1 MVAFAVSEGFA
12 EGTLWMDFSD
22 AMDSGN
28 RMKMAAAGEKIK
40 EAWTKGLEAL
50 EKMEGPAK
58 TAHQECDPNPR
69 DEKATLTQLV
79 AVGECLSVSGICG
92 EESTTESP

>member
-12 EGTLWMDFSD
+12 EGNLWMDFSD

-50 EKMEGPAK
+50 EKMEGPAL
-58 TAHQECDPNPR
+58 TAFETCDPDPR
-69 DEKATLTQLV
+69 EEKDTLAELV
-79 AVGECLSVSGICG
+79 AVGVCLSSACDA
-92 EESTTESP
+92 ESTTESP